1 MSKKLMKAL
10 NEDIALELGAI
21 IQYMWHHVMGTGM
34 ESPEIR
40 DRFLKISIE
49 EMKHAERFAE
59 RLNYL
64 GGVPTV
70 KPAEIK
76 AGGNLK
82 KMIQDDL
89 DGERNA
95 IKKYK
100 ADLKLA
106 RDEGDVV
113 TARMLEEVIAD
124 EEEHD
129 DEWSGILGV
138 KGLYE

>member
-1 MSKKLMKAL
+1 MSKKLIDAL
-10 NEDIALELGAI
+10 NEDITLELGAI
-21 IQYMWHHVMGTGM
+21 VQYMWHHVMATGM
-34 ESPEIR
+34 ESPEIGDKFR
-40 DRFLKISIE
+40 QISMV
-49 EMKHAERFAE
+49 EMKHAEKFAE

-70 KPAEIK
+70 KLAPVK
-76 AGGNLK
+76 MGGNLR

-89 DGERNA
+89 AGERNA

-106 RDEGDVV
+106 QQEGDVV
-113 TARMLEEVIAD
+113 TARMLEDIIRD

-129 DEWSGILGV
+129 DVWSTVLDI